1 MSLICCF
8 SGKKRAGKNTCANYV
23 AAKYL
28 ERTRQISEFH
38 ITRQG
43 LLTCKMQINGSSRWR
58 TIKEDDFNNF
68 DFTGIKLY
76 SFADPLKLFCMDV
89 FGLTH
94 EQCYGAD
101 KDKNSATCLKWGD
114 MPYHSEDNEYNCGS
128 WYRMTAREVL
138 QYFGTNIVRKMFNNA
153 WVNATIHKIRRESPK
168 LAIIVDARFPNEIN
182 GTLEAGGKVV
192 RLLRD
197 VCDKDVHPSETALD
211 DFPLD
216 DYSYVLDNRKLNIAT
231 QLVALNPVVENI
243 FAEMKEA

>member
-28 ERTRQISEFH
+28 EFTKQISAFS
-38 ITRQG
+38 ITSKG
-43 LLTCKMQINGSSRWR
+43 LLTCKMKLNGCSEWQ
-58 TIKEDDFNNF
+58 TIEEGDFNNF
-68 DFTGIKLY
+68 DFTGIKFY

-94 EQCYGAD
+94 KQCYGTD
-101 KDKNSATCLKWGD
+101 EDKNSVTKLRWSD
-114 MPYHSEDNEYNCGS
+114 MPNVERYALDPNREF
-128 WYRMTAREVL
+128 MTARQLL
-138 QYFGTNIVRKMFNNA
+138 QYFGTNIIREMFNNA
-153 WVNATIHKIRRESPK
+153 WVNATISKITRDAPK

-182 GTLEAGGKVV
+182 GTIEVGGRVI

-197 VCDKDVHPSETALD
+197 ICEKDNHPSETALD
-211 DFPLD
+211 DFPLG
-216 DYSYVLDNRKLNIAT
+216 DYSYVIDNRKLNIAT
-231 QLVALNPVVENI
+231 QLVALNPIVENL